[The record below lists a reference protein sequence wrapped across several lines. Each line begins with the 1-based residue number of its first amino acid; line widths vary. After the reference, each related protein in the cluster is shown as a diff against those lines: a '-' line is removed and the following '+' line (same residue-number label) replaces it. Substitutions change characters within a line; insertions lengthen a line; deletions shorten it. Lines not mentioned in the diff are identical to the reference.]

1 VYLKSLTV
9 KGFKSFATPTTLQFE
24 PGVTCVVGP
33 NGSGKSNVVD
43 ALTWVM
49 GEQGAKS
56 LRGGKME
63 DVIFAGTSG
72 KSPLGRAE
80 VSLTIDNSDGAL
92 PIDFTEVTISR
103 IMFRSGGSDYSIN
116 GSPCR
121 LLDVQELLSD
131 SGIGREMHVIVGQ
144 GQLDSILHATVEDR
158 RGFIE
163 EAAGVLKHRKR
174 KEKALRKLA
183 SLGDKLARLADLTS
197 ELRRQLKP
205 LGRQAEVARRAVVIQ
220 SDVRDSRLRLLA
232 DDLSVL
238 TAELAREQ
246 ADEAALKQHKSEI
259 EAKFLADEAAEAALI
274 AENEAAS
281 TALAAAQNLWFELSG
296 LVERF
301 RSVRSVAGERSR
313 NLRGHATEKRSGAD
327 PADLDRQ
334 AVQLEGRS
342 EDLST
347 AVREQTQNLTERSAE
362 RAAVESDLSA
372 EEHRVEAVAKA
383 ASDGREKAAR
393 LNGLVAAATSRL
405 EARQAEV
412 ERLQESLTS
421 RNELIVVTEAE
432 FRELETGVAELS
444 SGEVDLDTT
453 YEEFRSR
460 HADSQRNLE
469 SLRKS
474 RDQKS
479 NARAAADAR
488 LEALTAGLASR
499 SETPAFVP
507 EMKGVGSAV
516 AEVLHVE
523 PGLEKALT
531 AVLGDVAAALVA
543 DSMASAR
550 SVVERVRLEGGSTRL
565 VLVGD
570 ELESSQPES
579 SWDGS
584 VGRALDSF
592 VSVPAELRAAIQPLI
607 ADIVVVSDLDEA
619 AQAVAEGARRAV
631 TMSGDVVSRTWF
643 SGGDSSGTTVLELA
657 AQVEA
662 VESEREELELDMS
675 RLRFAIEEGEK
686 ALAESKVK
694 LDEALSALHASDAE
708 MTAVADRLG
717 SLGSRLKAA
726 RAESDRVAESLG
738 SAQQSLVR
746 DQGSVESAMDK
757 VKLAEV
763 GQEGQPTRITDRRQ
777 ELSGRAASLR
787 SAEMETRLALRTG
800 EERLRALQSRMKQ
813 LRDSAASERR
823 AAERWEQQQKLRARQ
838 TEVAGAV
845 VTAADYC
852 LGESERLAAL
862 ADAERSAGEKRRRE
876 RDQQLNV
883 LRLQLK
889 QTSAELERLTDSVHR
904 DEMLR
909 TEQRV
914 RIQQIQDKAMEEFG
928 VSADSL
934 VAEYG
939 PETLVPPSLR
949 APGDEE
955 DGGPDAEP
963 YPYVRREQERR
974 LRSSERAMKL
984 LGKVNPLALE
994 EYSAMEERYQFLSE
1008 QVEDLKHSRHD
1019 LESIIAGVDQRVE
1032 QVFSEAFADTARE
1045 FEQVFSRLFPGGEGR
1060 LILTDPGNM
1069 LTTGIEVEARPPGKR
1084 IKRLSLLSGGERS
1097 LTAVAFLVAL
1107 FKARPSPFYVLD
1119 EVEAALDDINL
1130 GRLLEVIEELRASSQ
1145 LIVITHQKR
1154 TMEAADAL
1162 YGVTMRGDGV
1172 SRVVSQRISN
1182 TGSDRGSGEASQG
1195 DRDRLPG
1202 GNPEQD
1208 GDRTGST
1215 TPEPQP
1221 IGVLQ

>member
-1 VYLKSLTV
+1 MYLKSLTV
-9 KGFKSFATPTTLQFE
+9 KGFKSFATPTTLNFE

-72 KSPLGRAE
+72 KAPLGRAE
-80 VSLTIDNSDGAL
+80 VSLTIDNSDQAL

-183 SLGDKLARLADLTS
+183 GLGDKLTRLADLTT

-232 DDLSVL
+232 DDLSAL
-238 TAELAREQ
+238 RTELAEEQ
-246 ADEAALKQHKSEI
+246 ADEAALKQHKSEV
-259 EAKFLADEAAEAALI
+259 EAQFLADEAAEAALI
-274 AENEAAS
+274 AESEQAS
-281 TALAAAQNLWFELSG
+281 VSLGAAQNLWVELSG

-301 RSVRSVAGERSR
+301 RSVRSVSAERSR
-313 NLRGHATEKRSGAD
+313 NLLSHATERRTGAD
-327 PADLDRQ
+327 PVDLERQ
-334 AVQLEGRS
+334 AIQLVDRGEELAR
-342 EDLST
+342 T
-347 AVREQTQNLTERSAE
+347 VREQSQILTERGAE
-362 RAAVESDLSA
+362 RAAVESDLSD
-372 EEHRVEAVAKA
+372 EERRVEAVTKA
-383 ASDGREKAAR
+383 ASDGREKRAR
-393 LNGLVAAATSRL
+393 LDGQVAAARSRL

-412 ERLQESLTS
+412 ERLTESLKS
-421 RNELIVVTEAE
+421 RNERVVATEAE
-432 FRELETGVAELS
+432 FRELETGVADLS
-444 SGEVDLDTT
+444 SGEIDLDAS
-453 YEEFRSR
+453 YEEQRSR
-460 HADSQRNLE
+460 HAELQGDLD
-469 SLRKS
+469 SLRS
-474 RDQKS
+474 SHDQK
-479 NARAAADAR
+479 AHERGAADAR

-499 SETPAFVP
+499 SETPEFVSG
-507 EMKGVGSAV
+507 MSGVGSAV

-523 PGLEKALT
+523 SGLEKALT
-531 AVLGDVAAALVA
+531 AILGDVAAALVA

-550 SVVERVRLEGGSTRL
+550 KVVHRVHQEGGSARL
-565 VLVGD
+565 VVVGD
-570 ELESSQPES
+570 GSGRAQSVAG
-579 SWDGS
+579 WNGS
-584 VGRALDSF
+584 VGRALESC
-592 VSVPAELRAAIQPLI
+592 VRVPEELRDAIHPII
-607 ADIVVVSDLDEA
+607 AGTVVVSDLDEA
-619 AQAVAEGARRAV
+619 EQALTEGARRAV
-631 TMSGDVVSRTWF
+631 TRAGDVISGTWL
-643 SGGDSSGTTVLELA
+643 SGGDASGTTVLELA
-657 AQVEA
+657 AQFEA
-662 VESEREELELDMS
+662 AETEREELELDMD
-675 RLRFAIEEGEK
+675 RLRFAIDESDK
-686 ALAESKVK
+686 SVSLAKHQM
-694 LDEALSALHASDAE
+694 DEALSALHTSDAE

-726 RAESDRVAESLG
+726 RAESDRVAT
-738 SAQQSLVR
+738 SLVAAKQSVAR
-746 DQGSVESAMDK
+746 DQESVDSAIQR
-757 VKLAEV
+757 LSEANS
-763 GQEGQPTRITDRRQ
+763 GQEDHPTQISDRRQ
-777 ELSGRAASLR
+777 ELNESAVALR
-787 SAEMETRLALRTG
+787 SAEMEIRLALRTD
-800 EERLRALQSRMKQ
+800 EERLRVLQSRVKQ
-813 LRDSAASERR
+813 LRESAAHERSET
-823 AAERWEQQQKLRARQ
+823 ERWERNQKVRARQ
-838 TEVAGAV
+838 AEVAGAV
-845 VTAADYC
+845 VIAAEFC
-852 LGESERLAAL
+852 LRESEKLAAS
-862 ADAERSAGEKRRRE
+862 AEAERSAGEARRQE
-876 RDQQLNV
+876 RDQQLGV
-883 LRLQLK
+883 LRLRLK
-889 QTSAELERLTDSVHR
+889 ETSVELERLTDSVHR

-914 RIQQIQDKAMEEFG
+914 RIQQIEDKTMEELG

-939 PETLVPPSLR
+939 PDIPVPPSLR

-955 DGGPDAEP
+955 DGEPDSEP
-963 YPYVRREQERR
+963 YPYVRLEQERR

-984 LGKVNPLALE
+984 LGRVNPLALE
-994 EYSAMEERYQFLSE
+994 EFSAMEERYQFLSE
-1008 QVEDLKHSRHD
+1008 QVEDLKNSRKD
-1019 LESIIAGVDQRVE
+1019 LESIISGVDERVE
-1032 QVFSEAFADTARE
+1032 QVFAEAFADTARE
-1045 FEQVFSRLFPGGEGR
+1045 FEKVFARLFPGGEGR
-1060 LILTDPGNM
+1060 LILTDPSHM

-1119 EVEAALDDINL
+1119 EVEAALDDVNL
-1130 GRLLEVIEELRASSQ
+1130 GRLLEVIDELRTSSQ

-1172 SRVVSQRISN
+1172 SRVVSQRIARE
-1182 TGSDRGSGEASQG
+1182 DA
-1195 DRDRLPG
+1195 DRDSREDSRRDDDTRVP
-1202 GNPEQD
+1202 QD
-1208 GDRTGST
+1208 SQ
-1215 TPEPQP
+1215 PQTA
-1221 IGVLQ
+1221 GAVQ